1 MYVIDALNW
10 RYSVKQFSDQT
21 LQPWQVDQLL
31 EATQLSPSSYGL
43 QPYKVL
49 VVTSHDVRERLVP
62 FAFGQ
67 KQVAESSHLLVF
79 ATRTDIDTPL
89 VDEYVSLAKAK
100 NGASPASL
108 AGFAEMAKGAINS
121 MNQAQRA
128 RWAEQQTFV
137 ALGNMITS
145 AAMMK
150 IDTCPIG
157 GFEPDAFDRILGL
170 KEKQLTST
178 VICPIGLRDE
188 NDKYGQYEK
197 VRFDVSHLLAEQ

>member
-21 LQPWQVDQLL
+21 LQPWQVNQLL

-108 AGFAEMAKGAINS
+108 AGFAEMAKGAING

-157 GFEPDAFDRILGL
+157 GFKPDAFDRILGL

>member
-21 LQPWQVDQLL
+21 LQPWQVNQLL

-62 FAFGQ
+62 FAYGQ

-89 VDEYVSLAKAK
+89 VDEYVALAKAK
-100 NGASPASL
+100 DGASPASL
-108 AGFAEMAKGAINS
+108 AGFAEMAKGAIEG

>member
-21 LQPWQVDQLL
+21 LQPWQVNQLL

-62 FAFGQ
+62 FAYGQ

-108 AGFAEMAKGAINS
+108 AGFAEMAKGAING

>member
-10 RYSVKQFSDQT
+10 RYSVKQFSDQK
-21 LQPWQVDQLL
+21 LQPWQVNQLL

-108 AGFAEMAKGAINS
+108 AGFAEMAKGAING